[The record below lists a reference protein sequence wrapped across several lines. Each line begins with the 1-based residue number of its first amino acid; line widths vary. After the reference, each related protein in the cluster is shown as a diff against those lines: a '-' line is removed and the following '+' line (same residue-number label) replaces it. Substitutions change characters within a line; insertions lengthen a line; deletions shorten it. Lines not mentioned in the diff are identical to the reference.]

1 MAALHILAV
10 LGVLSADMRL
20 ALHACSAMPERVEKW
35 QRAVLHNL
43 AALIVLSAVVR
54 LALYACHPMPLC
66 IEKVMIKN
74 KVRNDWSNK

>member
-1 MAALHILAV
+1 MELQAQMAALHILAV

-20 ALHACSAMPERVEKW
+20 ALH
-35 QRAVLHNL
+35 
-43 AALIVLSAVVR
+43 
-54 LALYACHPMPLC
+54 ACHPMPLC